1 MMKEYRPFYR
11 RQLPHWQPPGATL
24 FVTFRLAGSLPQSV
38 IEELQVMDR
47 QREAALRR
55 IEDDAERRGQMDLE
69 SRRAFGR
76 WDTALDLAQSG
87 RRWLAVPGVAQV
99 VVEAL
104 HYRHGQVYDLAA
116 FCIMP
121 NHVHVVCTPLPRQD
135 GTCYPL
141 HSILQSLKRH
151 TARQANRILGRQ
163 GAFWQSESYDHVV
176 RDEAELERIVEYV
189 INNPVK
195 AGLIDDGLSWP
206 WMFVGRIDNPPYE
219 GDHEIPFRS

>member
-1 MMKEYRPFYR
+1 MNEYRLFYQR
-11 RQLPHWQPPGATL
+11 HLPHWQPPGATL
-24 FVTFRLAGSLPQSV
+24 FVTFRLADSLPQSV
-38 IEELQVMDR
+38 IEELQAMDR
-47 QREAALRR
+47 QREAARRR
-55 IEDDAERRGQMDLE
+55 IKDDGERRRQMDLE

-76 WDTALDLAQSG
+76 WDTALGLAQSG
-87 RRWLAVPGVAQV
+87 RRWLAVPGVAEV
-99 VVEAL
+99 VVEAI
-104 HYRHGQVYDLAA
+104 HYRDGQVYDLTA

-135 GTCYPL
+135 GIYYPL

-195 AGLIDDGLSWP
+195 AGLIDDGLLWP
-206 WMFVGRIDNPPYE
+206 WMYVRAD
-219 GDHEIPFRS
+219 